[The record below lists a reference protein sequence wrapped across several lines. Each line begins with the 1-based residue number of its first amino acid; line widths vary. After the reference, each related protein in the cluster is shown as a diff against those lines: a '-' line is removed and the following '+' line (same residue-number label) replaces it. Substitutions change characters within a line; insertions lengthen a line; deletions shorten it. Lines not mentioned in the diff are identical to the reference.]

1 MINILFYDF
10 EVFHED
16 WLIVILNADNH
27 SKTVIV
33 NDVNQFIEFYENH
46 KNDIWVGFNSRH
58 YDQYIAKAIIA
69 GFKPQEMNEWIIEK
83 SRMGWQFS
91 KSLFK
96 IPFLNFDINTI
107 RGQSLKQ
114 LEGFMGDSVE
124 ESKIDFTIK
133 RKLTDDELAEVIEYC
148 THDVEE
154 TINVFMERIEEFES
168 TIGLINTFD
177 LPIKYIGKT
186 KAQLSAIILDA
197 RQPQLI
203 RDDEMDFGFPD
214 TMDIHK
220 YSDVVEFYETADNY
234 EQSYERTVAGVKHIF
249 AWGGLHG
256 AKENYHAKGTIIN
269 VDVGSYYPTIMVQ
282 YGYVSR
288 NISNPEKF
296 AEVLKTR
303 LEYKS
308 KKDPRQGPYKIVLNS
323 TYGATKD
330 KYNGLFDPRQAN
342 NVCICGMMLLLD
354 LIEKLEPYVELI
366 QSNTDGLYVR
376 LLDDEY
382 FDTVDDICYEW
393 EQRTGMRLEFKYFD
407 EVIQKDVNNYIMID
421 HESGYV
427 KTKGSYVKSQSSL
440 DFDLPIVNEAIV
452 KYFTDEIPVRQTI
465 EECDD
470 LHKFQ
475 RVVKLSYK
483 YDGAAIGTISPFNG
497 KPVWIDDL
505 PGKVQRVFASNDY
518 NASRLFKVKN
528 GNLERI
534 SYVPDHIFIDNGNVK
549 NKKIPDTLDR
559 EWYIR
564 LAQSRVE
571 DFEGNLL

>member
-1 MINILFYDF
+1 VIQILFYDF
-10 EVFHED
+10 ECFKED
-16 WLIVILNADNH
+16 WLVVILDSDTH
-27 SKTVIV
+27 TKTVIV
-33 NDVNQFIEFYENH
+33 NDTNEFVDYYH
-46 KNDIWVGFNSRH
+46 KHKKDIWVGFNSRH
-58 YDQYIAKAIIA
+58 YDQYLAKAIIA
-69 GFKPQEMNEWIIEK
+69 GFMPQEMNEWIIDK
-83 SRMGWQFS
+83 DKMGWQFS

-133 RKLTDDELAEVIEYC
+133 RKLTDDELAEVIKYC

-154 TINVFMERIEEFES
+154 TINVFVERIEEFES
-168 TIGLINTFD
+168 TIGLINTFN

-197 RQPQLI
+197 KQPKI
-203 RDDEMDFGFPD
+203 NRNDEMDFSFPD

-234 EQSYERTVAGVKHIF
+234 EQTYEREVAGVKHIF

-256 AKENYHAKGTIIN
+256 AKENYHGKGIIIN
-269 VDVGSYYPTIMVQ
+269 VDVGSYYPTVMVQ
-282 YGYVSR
+282 YGYTSR

-296 AEVLKTR
+296 AEILKTR
-303 LEYKS
+303 LEYKA

-330 KYNGLFDPRQAN
+330 RYNGLFDPRQAN
-342 NVCICGMMLLLD
+342 NVCVCGMMLLLD

-376 LLDDEY
+376 LLNEND

-393 EQRTGMRLEFKYFD
+393 EQRTGMGLEFKYFD

-427 KTKGSYVKSQSSL
+427 KTKGSYVKSQSNL
-440 DFDLPIVNEAIV
+440 DFDLPIINQAVINYFV
-452 KYFTDEIPVRQTI
+452 KNMQVRKTI
-465 EECDD
+465 EECGD
-470 LHKFQ
+470 LHQFQ

-483 YDGAAIGTISPFNG
+483 YDGAALGYDNSFGHNLVKKI
-497 KPVWIDDL
+497 
-505 PGKVQRVFASNDY
+505 PGKVQRVFASTDQDDLQ
-518 NASRLFKVKN
+518 LFKIKN
-528 GNLERI
+528 GSLEKI
-534 SYVPDHIFIDNGNVK
+534 GFVPQHGFIVNGNVK
-549 NKKIPDTLDR
+549 NKKIPTTLDR
-559 EWYIR
+559 EWYIK
-564 LAQSRVE
+564 LAQSRVR
-571 DFEGNLL
+571 DFEGDEK